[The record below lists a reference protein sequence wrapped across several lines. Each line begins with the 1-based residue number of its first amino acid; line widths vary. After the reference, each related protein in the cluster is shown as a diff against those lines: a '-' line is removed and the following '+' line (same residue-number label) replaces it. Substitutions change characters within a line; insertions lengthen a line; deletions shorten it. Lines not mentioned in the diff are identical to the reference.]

1 MVDLA
6 AVSGLTAHERRML
19 AKMLTTVA
27 NGGVASVTNEPT
39 ATAHNRAFVDL
50 LRDLTEAGL
59 LTVKSGASENGT
71 GSLVAAAETEV
82 ALEAIAAAA
91 GAGGDDLTVAIGS
104 AMSPEAVASRQ
115 EASAE
120 RAARIAAIQANR
132 LPAGTPP
139 PPGYNRE
146 MQVVDPALAFP
157 GAAADGSQRNER
169 AKRRA
174 GDEPRHAP
182 VGAHLG
188 AGGARLRPE
197 RGVPRPDAAAPAAVG
212 RDRRARVADRVDRP

>member
-71 GSLVAAAETEV
+71 GSLVAEAETEV

-132 LPAGTPP
+132 LPAGIPP

-157 GAAADGSQRNER
+157 G
-169 AKRRA
+169 
-174 GDEPRHAP
+174 
-182 VGAHLG
+182 
-188 AGGARLRPE
+188 LRPTDLNATNAPS
-197 RGVPRPDAAAPAAVG
+197 GAPATSRATHPSAHTWAQAARAFAQSAEF
-212 RDRRARVADRVDRP
+212 RDLTLLHLLRSDEIDERESRTA